1 MITLTAGEIALLIG
15 GELHCDKDLLVSK
28 APVFDSRL
36 ATPGCIFLALK
47 GETVDGHDFAADAYR
62 AGAMF
67 SLTTHRID
75 GPCIVVK
82 DVIEAVAILATFVR
96 KRLTDL
102 TVIGITGSQGKTT
115 TKELLHHILETVSPT
130 VAPAGNFN
138 NELGAPITLLQCDE
152 KTKFCILE
160 MGARHQG
167 DIAALCEMAQPHV
180 GVVLRVGTA
189 HLGEFGSVEKIAQTK
204 GELIESLNPDAIAVL
219 GTYDPHTKAMKSLHA
234 GRTIFFGEGSEDDV
248 RAADIEMRE
257 ARPHFDLVTP
267 AGRDAVGMRLIGAH
281 QISNAL
287 AAAAVCTALEIPI
300 EVIAS
305 GLSTADLASKWRMQ
319 INDVED
325 LLIINDSYNANPES
339 MNAALDSMLLF
350 AQERGGASWAFLGQ
364 MHELGTESNALH
376 ASVAAHAHML
386 GIDHLV
392 SIGTRAFAEGIPAQ
406 SSTTLHYCED
416 IPQALSLVSHFAQ
429 GDVVLVKASRSE
441 HFETLSQGIED
452 LWKEIRIKEL
462 SGEDKK

>member
-1 MITLTAGEIALLIG
+1 MIALTLEQIATIVGGKTYGDATALIT
-15 GELHCDKDLLVSK
+15 S

-36 ATPGCIFLALK
+36 AAKGSLFLALV
-47 GETVDGHDFAADAYR
+47 GENSDGHNFIDDAKAHGATGFMTTKEVKGDGVLVSDVLLAVRALAAY
-62 AGAMF
+62 
-67 SLTTHRID
+67 
-75 GPCIVVK
+75 
-82 DVIEAVAILATFVR
+82 VR
-96 KRLTDL
+96 KQLPEL
-102 TVIGITGSQGKTT
+102 IVIGITGSSGKTT
-115 TKELLHHILETVSPT
+115 TKDLLASVLSSRANT
-130 VAPAGNFN
+130 VATKASFN
-138 NELGAPITLLQCDE
+138 NELGAPVTLLECNSD
-152 KTKFCILE
+152 TKYCILE
-160 MGARHQG
+160 MGARHMG
-167 DIAALCEMAQPHV
+167 DIAALCEMARPNV

-204 GELIESLNPDAIAVL
+204 GELIQTLEANAIAVL

-234 GRTIFFGEGSEDDV
+234 GRVIYFGEGAQDDV

-287 AAAAVCTALEIPI
+287 AAAAVCTALDIPI

-319 INDVED
+319 ISETED

-339 MNAALDSMLLF
+339 MKAAMDSMALF

-364 MHELGTESNALH
+364 MHELGAQSNELH
-376 ASVAAHAHML
+376 ASVAAHAHAL

-392 SIGTRAFAEGIPAQ
+392 TIGTRAFAAGIPAQ
-406 SSTTLHYCED
+406 SSTTLHYCEN
-416 IPQALSLVSHFAQ
+416 IPQALTLVSHLAP

-452 LWKEIRIKEL
+452 SWKELRQ
-462 SGEDKK
+462 EDKK

>member
-1 MITLTAGEIALLIG
+1 MIALTLEQIAKIVG
-15 GELHCDKDLLVSK
+15 GKTYGDATALVTA

-36 ATPGCIFLALK
+36 AVKGSLFLALV
-47 GETVDGHDFAADAYR
+47 GENSDGHNFVDDATAHGATGSMTTKEVMGNGVLVADVLLAVRALAAY
-62 AGAMF
+62 
-67 SLTTHRID
+67 
-75 GPCIVVK
+75 
-82 DVIEAVAILATFVR
+82 VR
-96 KRLTDL
+96 KQLPNL
-102 TVIGITGSQGKTT
+102 IVIGITGSSGKTT
-115 TKELLHHILETVSPT
+115 TKDLLASVLSSRAKT
-130 VAPAGNFN
+130 VATKASFN
-138 NELGAPITLLQCDE
+138 NELGAPITLLECDAD
-152 KTKFCILE
+152 TKYCILE
-160 MGARHQG
+160 MGARHMG
-167 DIAALCEMAQPHV
+167 DIAALCEMARPNV

-204 GELIESLNPDAIAVL
+204 GELIQTLGAEAIAVL

-234 GRTIFFGEGSEDDV
+234 GKVIYFGEGAHDDV

-281 QISNAL
+281 QVSNAL

-319 INDVED
+319 ISEVED

-339 MNAALDSMLLF
+339 MKVAMDSMALF

-364 MHELGTESNALH
+364 MHELGAQSNELH
-376 ASVAAHAHML
+376 ASVGAHAHEL

-392 SIGTRAFAEGIPAQ
+392 TIGTRAFAEGIPAQ

-416 IPQALSLVSHFAQ
+416 ISQALTLVSYLAP

-452 LWKEIRIKEL
+452 SWKELRQ
-462 SGEDKK
+462 EDKK

>member
-1 MITLTAGEIALLIG
+1 MIALTLEQIATIVGGKTYGDATALIT
-15 GELHCDKDLLVSK
+15 S

-36 ATPGCIFLALK
+36 AAKGSLFLALV
-47 GETVDGHDFAADAYR
+47 GENSDGHNFIDDAKAHGATGFMTTKEVKGDGVLVSDVLLAVRALAAY
-62 AGAMF
+62 
-67 SLTTHRID
+67 
-75 GPCIVVK
+75 
-82 DVIEAVAILATFVR
+82 VR
-96 KRLTDL
+96 KQLPEL
-102 TVIGITGSQGKTT
+102 IVIGITGSSGKTT
-115 TKELLHHILETVSPT
+115 TKDLLASVLSSRANT
-130 VAPAGNFN
+130 VATKASFN
-138 NELGAPITLLQCDE
+138 NELGAPITLLECNSD
-152 KTKFCILE
+152 TKYCILE
-160 MGARHQG
+160 MGARHMG
-167 DIAALCEMAQPHV
+167 DIAALCEMARPNV

-204 GELIESLNPDAIAVL
+204 GELIQTLEADAIAVL

-234 GRTIFFGEGSEDDV
+234 GRVIYFGEGAQDDV

-319 INDVED
+319 ISETED

-339 MNAALDSMLLF
+339 MKAAMDSMALF

-364 MHELGTESNALH
+364 MHELGAQSNELH
-376 ASVAAHAHML
+376 ASVAAHAHAL

-392 SIGTRAFAEGIPAQ
+392 TIGTRAFAAGIPAQ
-406 SSTTLHYCED
+406 SSTTLHYCEN
-416 IPQALSLVSHFAQ
+416 IPQALTLVSHLAP

-452 LWKEIRIKEL
+452 SWKELRQ
-462 SGEDKK
+462 EDKK

>member
-1 MITLTAGEIALLIG
+1 MIPLTIKQIAEIVG
-15 GELHCDKDLLVSK
+15 GKTYGDASQVITS

-36 ATPGCIFLALK
+36 AIKGSLFLALI
-47 GETVDGHDFAADAYR
+47 GEKSDGHDFTEDASSHGAA
-62 AGAMF
+62 GFM
-67 SLTTHRID
+67 TTREVQ
-75 GPCIVVK
+75 GNGIVVD
-82 DVIEAVAILATFVR
+82 DVLVAVRALAAYVR
-96 KRLTDL
+96 KQLPKL
-102 TVIGITGSQGKTT
+102 IVIGITGSSGKTT
-115 TKELLHHILETVSPT
+115 TKDLLASILSSRANCVST
-130 VAPAGNFN
+130 KASFN
-138 NELGAPITLLQCDE
+138 NELGAPITLLECDAD
-152 KTKFCILE
+152 TKYCILE

-167 DIAALCEMAQPHV
+167 DIAALCEMARPNV

-204 GELIESLNPDAIAVL
+204 GELIQSLGEDAIAVL
-219 GTYDPHTKAMKSLHA
+219 GTYDPHTKAMKSHHA
-234 GRTIFFGEGSEDDV
+234 GRIIYFGENSNDDV

-287 AAAAVCTALEIPI
+287 AAAAVCTALDIPI

-305 GLSTADLASKWRMQ
+305 GLSTSDLASKWRMQ

-325 LLIINDSYNANPES
+325 LLIINDFYNANPES
-339 MNAALDSMLLF
+339 MNAALDSMALF

-364 MHELGTESNALH
+364 MHELGAQSNALH
-376 ASVAAHAHML
+376 ASVATHAHEL

-416 IPQALSLVSHFAQ
+416 ITQALSLVSHFAP

-452 LWKEIRIKEL
+452 SWKEL
-462 SGEDKK
+462 CGEDKK

>member
-1 MITLTAGEIALLIG
+1 MIPLTIKQIAEIVG
-15 GELHCDKDLLVSK
+15 GKTYGDASQVITS

-36 ATPGCIFLALK
+36 AIKGSLFLALI
-47 GETVDGHDFAADAYR
+47 GEKSDGHDFTEDASSHGAA
-62 AGAMF
+62 GLM
-67 SLTTHRID
+67 TTREVQ
-75 GPCIVVK
+75 GNGIVVD
-82 DVIEAVAILATFVR
+82 DVLVAVRALAAYVR
-96 KRLTDL
+96 KQLPKL
-102 TVIGITGSQGKTT
+102 IVIGITGSSGKTT
-115 TKELLHHILETVSPT
+115 TKDLLASILSSRANCVST
-130 VAPAGNFN
+130 KASFN
-138 NELGAPITLLQCDE
+138 NELGAPITLLECDAD
-152 KTKFCILE
+152 TKYCILE

-167 DIAALCEMAQPHV
+167 DIVALCEMARPNV

-204 GELIESLNPDAIAVL
+204 GELIQSLGEDAIAVL
-219 GTYDPHTKAMKSLHA
+219 GTYDPHTKAMKSHHA
-234 GRTIFFGEGSEDDV
+234 GRIIYFGENSNDDV

-287 AAAAVCTALEIPI
+287 AAAAVCTALDIPI

-305 GLSTADLASKWRMQ
+305 GLSTSDLASKWRMQ

-325 LLIINDSYNANPES
+325 LLIINDFYNANPES
-339 MNAALDSMLLF
+339 MNAALDSMALF

-364 MHELGTESNALH
+364 MHELGAQSNALH
-376 ASVAAHAHML
+376 ASVATHAHEL

-416 IPQALSLVSHFAQ
+416 ITQALSLVSHFAP

-452 LWKEIRIKEL
+452 SWKEL
-462 SGEDKK
+462 CGEDKK

>member
-1 MITLTAGEIALLIG
+1 MIALTLEQIATIVG
-15 GELHCDKDLLVSK
+15 GKTYGDSSVVITS
-28 APVFDSRL
+28 APVFDSRI
-36 ATPGCIFLALK
+36 ATKGSLFLALV
-47 GETVDGHDFAADAYR
+47 GENSDGHNFVDDAKAHGATGFMTTKEVKGDGVLVSDVLLAVRTLAAYVR
-62 AGAMF
+62 KQ
-67 SLTTHRID
+67 L
-75 GPCIVVK
+75 PNLIVV
-82 DVIEAVAILATFVR
+82 
-96 KRLTDL
+96 
-102 TVIGITGSQGKTT
+102 GITGSSGKTT
-115 TKELLHHILETVSPT
+115 TKDLLASVLSSQAKTIATKAS
-130 VAPAGNFN
+130 FN
-138 NELGAPITLLQCDE
+138 NELGAPITLLECDVD
-152 KTKFCILE
+152 TKYCILE
-160 MGARHQG
+160 MGARHLG
-167 DIAALCEMAQPHV
+167 DIAALCEMARPNV

-204 GELIESLNPDAIAVL
+204 GELIQTLEADAIAVL
-219 GTYDPHTKAMKSLHA
+219 GTYDPHTKAMKSLHK
-234 GRTIFFGEGSEDDV
+234 GKIIYFGEGTHDDV

-281 QISNAL
+281 QVSNAL

-319 INDVED
+319 INDLED

-339 MNAALDSMLLF
+339 MKAAMDSMVLF

-364 MHELGTESNALH
+364 MHELGAESNALH
-376 ASVAAHAHML
+376 ASVAAHAHEL

-416 IPQALSLVSHFAQ
+416 IAQALTLVSHLAP

-452 LWKEIRIKEL
+452 SWKELRQ
-462 SGEDKK
+462 EDKK

>member
-1 MITLTAGEIALLIG
+1 MIELTLEQIATIVG
-15 GELHCDKDLLVSK
+15 GKTYGDASQVISS
-28 APVFDSRL
+28 APVFDSRSAVSGSL
-36 ATPGCIFLALK
+36 FLALV
-47 GETVDGHDFAADAYR
+47 GENSDGHDFVEDAKAHGATGFMTTKEVKGDGVLVPDVLIAVRALAAY
-62 AGAMF
+62 
-67 SLTTHRID
+67 
-75 GPCIVVK
+75 
-82 DVIEAVAILATFVR
+82 VR
-96 KRLTDL
+96 KQLPSL
-102 TVIGITGSQGKTT
+102 IVIGITGSSGKTT
-115 TKELLHHILETVSPT
+115 TKDLLASILSSRADT
-130 VAPAGNFN
+130 VATKASFN
-138 NELGAPITLLQCDE
+138 NELGAPITLLECDAD
-152 KTKFCILE
+152 TKYCILE

-167 DIAALCEMAQPHV
+167 DIAALCEMARPNV

-204 GELIESLNPDAIAVL
+204 GELIQTLGADAIAVL
-219 GTYDPHTKAMKSLHA
+219 GTYDPHTKAMNSLHT
-234 GRTIFFGEGSEDDV
+234 GKVIYFGEGTHDDV

-281 QISNAL
+281 QVSNAL

-319 INDVED
+319 INDVEE

-339 MNAALDSMLLF
+339 MNAAMDSLVLF
-350 AQERGGASWAFLGQ
+350 AQERGGSSWAFLGQ
-364 MHELGTESNALH
+364 MHELGAQSNALH
-376 ASVAAHAHML
+376 ASVAAHAHEL

-392 SIGTRAFAEGIPAQ
+392 SIGTRAFAEGIPGQ

-416 IPQALSLVSHFAQ
+416 IPQALSLVSHLAQ

-441 HFETLSQGIED
+441 HFEDLSQGIED
-452 LWKEIRIKEL
+452 AWKELRR
-462 SGEDKK
+462 EDKK

>member
-1 MITLTAGEIALLIG
+1 MIALTLEQIANIVG
-15 GELHCDKDLLVSK
+15 GKTYGDATALVTA

-36 ATPGCIFLALK
+36 AVKGSLFLALV
-47 GETVDGHDFAADAYR
+47 GENSDGHNFVDDATAHGATGSMTTKEVLGNGVLVADVLLAVRALAAY
-62 AGAMF
+62 
-67 SLTTHRID
+67 
-75 GPCIVVK
+75 
-82 DVIEAVAILATFVR
+82 VR
-96 KRLTDL
+96 KQLPNL
-102 TVIGITGSQGKTT
+102 IVIGITGSSGKTT
-115 TKELLHHILETVSPT
+115 TKDLLASVLSSRAKT
-130 VAPAGNFN
+130 VATKASFN
-138 NELGAPITLLQCDE
+138 NELGAPITLLECDAD
-152 KTKFCILE
+152 TKYCILE
-160 MGARHQG
+160 MGARHMG
-167 DIAALCEMAQPHV
+167 DIAALCEMARPNV

-204 GELIESLNPDAIAVL
+204 GELIQTLGAEAIAVL

-234 GRTIFFGEGSEDDV
+234 GKVIYFGEGAHDDV

-281 QISNAL
+281 QVSNAL

-319 INDVED
+319 ISEVED

-339 MNAALDSMLLF
+339 MKAAMDSMALF

-364 MHELGTESNALH
+364 MHELGAQSNELH
-376 ASVAAHAHML
+376 ASVGAHAHEL

-392 SIGTRAFAEGIPAQ
+392 TIGTRAFAEGIPAQ

-416 IPQALSLVSHFAQ
+416 ISQALTLVSHLAP

-452 LWKEIRIKEL
+452 SWKELRQ
-462 SGEDKK
+462 EDKK

>member
-1 MITLTAGEIALLIG
+1 M
-15 GELHCDKDLLVSK
+15 LVSD
-28 APVFDSRL
+28 VLL
-36 ATPGCIFLALK
+36 AVRALA
-47 GETVDGHDFAADAYR
+47 AY
-62 AGAMF
+62 
-67 SLTTHRID
+67 
-75 GPCIVVK
+75 
-82 DVIEAVAILATFVR
+82 VR
-96 KRLTDL
+96 KQLPEL
-102 TVIGITGSQGKTT
+102 IVIGITGSSGKTT
-115 TKELLHHILETVSPT
+115 TKDLLASVLSSRANT
-130 VAPAGNFN
+130 VATKASFN
-138 NELGAPITLLQCDE
+138 NELGAPITLLECNSD
-152 KTKFCILE
+152 TKYCILE
-160 MGARHQG
+160 MGARHMG
-167 DIAALCEMAQPHV
+167 DIAALCEMARPNV

-204 GELIESLNPDAIAVL
+204 GELIQTLEADAIAVL

-234 GRTIFFGEGSEDDV
+234 GRVIYFGEGAQDDV

-319 INDVED
+319 ISETED

-339 MNAALDSMLLF
+339 MKAAMDSMALF

-364 MHELGTESNALH
+364 MHELGAQSNELH
-376 ASVAAHAHML
+376 ASVAAHAHAL

-392 SIGTRAFAEGIPAQ
+392 TIGTRAFAAGIPAQ
-406 SSTTLHYCED
+406 SSTTLHYCEN
-416 IPQALSLVSHFAQ
+416 IPQALTLVSHLAP

-452 LWKEIRIKEL
+452 SWKELRQ
-462 SGEDKK
+462 EDKK

>member
-1 MITLTAGEIALLIG
+1 MIALTLEQIATIVGGKTYGDATALIT
-15 GELHCDKDLLVSK
+15 S

-36 ATPGCIFLALK
+36 AAKGSLFLALV
-47 GETVDGHDFAADAYR
+47 GENSDGHNFIDDAKAHGATGFMTTKEVKGDGVLVSDVLLAVRALAAY
-62 AGAMF
+62 
-67 SLTTHRID
+67 
-75 GPCIVVK
+75 
-82 DVIEAVAILATFVR
+82 VR
-96 KRLTDL
+96 KQLPEL
-102 TVIGITGSQGKTT
+102 IVIGITGSSGKTT
-115 TKELLHHILETVSPT
+115 TKDLLASVLSSRANT
-130 VAPAGNFN
+130 VATKASFN
-138 NELGAPITLLQCDE
+138 NELGAPITLLECNLD
-152 KTKFCILE
+152 TKYCILE
-160 MGARHQG
+160 MGARHMG
-167 DIAALCEMAQPHV
+167 DIAALCEMARPNV

-204 GELIESLNPDAIAVL
+204 GELIQTLEADAIAVL

-234 GRTIFFGEGSEDDV
+234 GRVIYFGEGAQDDV

-267 AGRDAVGMRLIGAH
+267 TGRDAVGMRLIGAH

-319 INDVED
+319 ISETED

-339 MNAALDSMLLF
+339 MKAAMDSMALF

-364 MHELGTESNALH
+364 MHELGVQSNELH
-376 ASVAAHAHML
+376 ASVAAHAHEL

-392 SIGTRAFAEGIPAQ
+392 TIGTRAFAAGIPAQ

-416 IPQALSLVSHFAQ
+416 IPQALTLVSHLAP

-452 LWKEIRIKEL
+452 SWKELRQ
-462 SGEDKK
+462 EDKK

>member
-1 MITLTAGEIALLIG
+1 MIALTLEEIATIVG
-15 GELHCDKDLLVSK
+15 GKTFGNSAQVISA
-28 APVFDSRL
+28 APVFDSRDAKKGSL
-36 ATPGCIFLALK
+36 FLALV
-47 GETVDGHDFAADAYR
+47 GENSDGHDYIEDAKLHGATGFMTTREVKGDGVVVADVLVAVR
-62 AGAMF
+62 A
-67 SLTTHRID
+67 
-75 GPCIVVK
+75 
-82 DVIEAVAILATFVR
+82 LASHVR
-96 KRLTDL
+96 KQLPNL
-102 TVIGITGSQGKTT
+102 HVIAITGSSGKTT
-115 TKELLHHILETVSPT
+115 TKDLLAWILSTRADCVST
-130 VAPAGNFN
+130 KASFN
-138 NELGAPITLLQCDE
+138 NEIGAPITLLECTTE
-152 KTKFCILE
+152 TKYCILE

-167 DIAALCEMAQPHV
+167 DIAALCEMAKPDI

-189 HLGEFGSVEKIAQTK
+189 HLGEFGSIEKIAQTK
-204 GELIESLNPDAIAVL
+204 GELIQGLSTDAIAVL
-219 GTYDPHTKAMKSLHA
+219 GTYDPHTKAMNSRHS
-234 GRTIFFGEGSEDDV
+234 GRVIYFGQDSHDDV

-257 ARPHFDLVTP
+257 GRAHFDLVTP

-319 INDVED
+319 INDVDD

-339 MNAALDSMLLF
+339 MKVALDSLALF

-364 MHELGTESNALH
+364 MHELGSASDSLH
-376 ASVAAHAHML
+376 ASVAEHAHVL

-406 SSTTLHYCED
+406 SSTTLHYCEG
-416 IPQALSLVSHFAQ
+416 ITQALSLVLHCAP

-441 HFETLSQGIED
+441 HFETLSQGLED
-452 LWKEIRIKEL
+452 LWKQ
-462 SGEDKK
+462 SQGEDKK

>member
-1 MITLTAGEIALLIG
+1 MIALTLEQIATIVGGKTYGDATALIT
-15 GELHCDKDLLVSK
+15 S

-36 ATPGCIFLALK
+36 AAKGSLFLALV
-47 GETVDGHDFAADAYR
+47 GENSDGHNFIDDAKAHGATGFMTTKEVKGDGVLVSDVLLAVRALAAY
-62 AGAMF
+62 
-67 SLTTHRID
+67 
-75 GPCIVVK
+75 
-82 DVIEAVAILATFVR
+82 VR
-96 KRLTDL
+96 KQLPEL
-102 TVIGITGSQGKTT
+102 IVIGITGSSGKTT
-115 TKELLHHILETVSPT
+115 TKDLLASVLSSRANT
-130 VAPAGNFN
+130 VATKASFN
-138 NELGAPITLLQCDE
+138 NELGAPITLLECNSD
-152 KTKFCILE
+152 TKYCILE
-160 MGARHQG
+160 MGARHMG
-167 DIAALCEMAQPHV
+167 DIAALCEMARPNV

-204 GELIESLNPDAIAVL
+204 GELIQTLEADAIAVL

-234 GRTIFFGEGSEDDV
+234 GRVIYFGEGAHDDV
-248 RAADIEMRE
+248 RAADVEMRE

-300 EVIAS
+300 EAIAS

-319 INDVED
+319 ISEIED

-339 MNAALDSMLLF
+339 MKAAMDSMALF

-364 MHELGTESNALH
+364 MHELGVQSNELH
-376 ASVAAHAHML
+376 ASVAAHAHAL

-392 SIGTRAFAEGIPAQ
+392 TIGTRAFAAGIPAQ
-406 SSTTLHYCED
+406 SSTTLHYCEN
-416 IPQALSLVSHFAQ
+416 IPQALTLVSHLAP

-452 LWKEIRIKEL
+452 SWKELRQ
-462 SGEDKK
+462 EDKK